1 MNRKPK
7 QGGAGYETPA
17 CASLELSSEGILC
30 ESNPAGAGVL
40 DDNSWNLTF
49 GEN

>member
-1 MNRKPK
+1 MNKTIIK
-7 QGGAGYETPA
+7 GGAGYEPPV

-40 DDNSWNLTF
+40 NDNEWNLTF

>member
-1 MNRKPK
+1 M
-7 QGGAGYETPA
+7 GGAGYETPV
-17 CASLELSSEGILC
+17 CTSLELSSEGILC

-40 DDNSWNLTF
+40 DDNSWNLTY